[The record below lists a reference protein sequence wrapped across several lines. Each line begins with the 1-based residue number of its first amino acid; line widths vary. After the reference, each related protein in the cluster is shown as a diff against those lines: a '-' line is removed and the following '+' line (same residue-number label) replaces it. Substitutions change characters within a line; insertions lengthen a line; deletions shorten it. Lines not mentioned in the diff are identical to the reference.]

1 MITVS
6 QLWKYPLKSGRGQS
20 LSETRFDSA
29 GMRDDRR
36 LIVLDQQS
44 VFITAR
50 KHGRLLQVSCTRN
63 DGGWLLE
70 FHPKNSQVQI
80 NEKDLVATTSG
91 SLWKDTIHAL
101 DAGDEAAAW
110 LSEILEVEVRIAVW
124 KNQARYSNKYQL
136 ETSFSDASPILVA
149 STASVQQACEW
160 GGIEPDVRRFRPN
173 IVVEGIEAFEEDAW
187 QRFRIGDAEFEVLD
201 TCVRCVLTTINP
213 DSGDRHPKREPMVS
227 LMNRHAN
234 ESGQPLFGVNVR
246 LIDQAENV
254 SISVGDTIQLL

>member
-1 MITVS
+1 MIKVN
-6 QLWKYPLKSGRGQS
+6 QLWKYPLKSGKGQS

-29 GMRDDRR
+29 GMCDDRR
-36 LIVLDQQS
+36 LVVLDQNS

-50 KHGRLLQVSCTRN
+50 KHSRLLQVSCTRN
-63 DGGWLLE
+63 DIGWLLE
-70 FHPKNSQVQI
+70 FHPKNSQIQI
-80 NEKDLVATTSG
+80 IEKDLSATTSG
-91 SLWKDTIHAL
+91 TLWKDTVHAL

-110 LSEILEVEVRIAVW
+110 LSEILETEVRIAVW
-124 KNQARYSNKYQL
+124 KNQARFSNKYKL

-149 STASVQQACEW
+149 STASIQRACEW

-187 QRFRIGDAEFEVLD
+187 QRFRIGDVGFEVLD
-201 TCVRCVLTTINP
+201 TCVRCVLTTIDP
-213 DSGDRHPKREPMVS
+213 DSGERHPKREPMVS

-246 LIDQAENV
+246 LIGPADNA
-254 SISVGDTIQLL
+254 SISVGDSVQLL